1 MKEKESEGERK
12 ERKVREG
19 EREKKIERVKERAR
33 ERWSKGFTLPDV
45 INKIL
50 TPPHKA
56 K

>member
-1 MKEKESEGERK
+1 MKEK

-33 ERWSKGFTLPDV
+33 ERWRKGFTLPDV

-50 TPPHKA
+50 THPHKA